1 MVIRRI
7 FLLLITQVFI
17 LCASAQDQVNFSQ
30 FFLSPYLI
38 NPSYAGIDGKP
49 LVGFTYRKQWA
60 AVEGGPTIAN
70 LNFHTPIGK
79 RLSTGFSATNDQRG
93 VLNNS
98 SLLISFSYNVPLQN
112 KIFVRFGISA
122 GGSWNT
128 VDLEKLSMINDPK
141 LPTLLNNHAALIG
154 NAGISAH
161 IKSFHFGVSM
171 PLIFKPSYVST
182 DALTITEV
190 EPFQALLFHVSQRFY
205 FNSEKHVFEPHFIY
219 RLNEGLP
226 SQFEVAGVIHLNHV
240 IWAGASYKQDFGI
253 SALGG
258 IKLNNSFAI
267 GGAYS
272 IENTGIN
279 ELNSPSYE
287 IGLNFLFG
295 QRRKETPMYSFV
307 NTLKEKE
314 KKPIRKSASELI
326 AERRKQQEMAAKQN
340 AKKKPETL
348 SAENEV
354 RKSPAN
360 VSPTSPASEGQS
372 ASDLHRPRFSQ
383 STDIPALQ
391 GQNYYEEELLRRLEL
406 HSGDPKE
413 QHEYS
418 IDDYPNANKH
428 EFIKKGDHS
437 NELEVSNYVI
447 AGNFRDENR
456 AKTFADGLLKSEFS
470 AKYGYSSSKGL
481 WFVYIFRA
489 DNINQVK
496 RERDKFRKMKVLRDS
511 WIVTIRD

>member
-1 MVIRRI
+1 M
-7 FLLLITQVFI
+7 QVSI

-49 LVGFTYRKQWA
+49 LVSFTYRKQWA
-60 AVEGGPTIAN
+60 TVEGGPTIAN
-70 LNFHTPIGK
+70 LNFHAPISK
-79 RLSTGFSATNDQRG
+79 RLSTGFSATTDQRG
-93 VLNNS
+93 ILTNS
-98 SLLISFSYNVPLQN
+98 SLLVSFSYNIPLQSN
-112 KIFVRFGISA
+112 VFVRFGISA
-122 GGSWNT
+122 GGAWNT
-128 VDLEKLSMINDPK
+128 IDLEKLSIINDPK
-141 LPTLLNNHAALIG
+141 LPTLLDNHAALVG

-190 EPFQALLFHVSQRFY
+190 EPFQTLLFHASQRFY
-205 FNSEKHVFEPHFIY
+205 FNGGKHVFEPYFIY

-226 SQFEVAGVIHLNHV
+226 SQFEVAGVFHLNHV
-240 IWAGASYKQDFGI
+240 LWAGASYKQDYGI

-258 IKLNNSFAI
+258 IKLNNSLAV

-287 IGLNFLFG
+287 ISLNFLLG

-314 KKPIRKSASELI
+314 RKPVRKSASELI
-326 AERRKQQEMAAKQN
+326 AERRRQQEIASKEKVKKERESPPAKTQVQN
-340 AKKKPETL
+340 VT
-348 SAENEV
+348 SDQSTEN
-354 RKSPAN
+354 
-360 VSPTSPASEGQS
+360 
-372 ASDLHRPRFSQ
+372 LHRPRFSQ
-383 STDIPALQ
+383 STDMPAMQ
-391 GQNYYEEELLRRLEL
+391 GQNYYEDQLLGRLEMYA
-406 HSGDPKE
+406 DKPQE

-418 IDDYPNANKH
+418 ITDYPNANKH

-437 NELEVSNYVI
+437 SELEISSYVV
-447 AGNFRDENR
+447 AGHFRDENR
-456 AKTFADGLLKSEFS
+456 AKMFADGLLKAGFG
-470 AKYGYSSSKGL
+470 AKYGYSSSKSL
-481 WFVYIFRA
+481 WFVYTFRS

-496 RERDKFRKMKVLRDS
+496 RERDKSRETKMLRDS
-511 WIVTIRD
+511 WIVTVRD